1 MNEKLEQ
8 LLATLSEEFQK
19 ALYCDLD
26 TRVQAIADFPK
37 TLEAVRQLVVNS
49 VYGAL
54 LHRCCCPCR
63 RDARKL
69 ICRRS
74 KQP

>member
-49 VYGAL
+49 VYGA
-54 LHRCCCPCR
+54 PV
-63 RDARKL
+63 A
-69 ICRRS
+69 
-74 KQP
+74 P